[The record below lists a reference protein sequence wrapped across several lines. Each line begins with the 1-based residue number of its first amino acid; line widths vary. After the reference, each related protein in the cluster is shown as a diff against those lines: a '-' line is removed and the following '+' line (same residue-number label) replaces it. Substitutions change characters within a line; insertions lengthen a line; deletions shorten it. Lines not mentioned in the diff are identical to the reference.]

1 MKKFDFRLQRV
12 LDVKGIIQ
20 QVRERELANAL
31 KSMESDELV
40 LVGYKE
46 KLNKYQKEL
55 RGKKVTSI
63 FEMRFYYNYFSWLMN
78 LIRIQIGR
86 VAESKKEVEKRK
98 KKLTEAFKEKRVIEN
113 LKQRT
118 REEYIREF
126 SKDQMIQSDEIA
138 VSKYFL
144 PGDLSPKISFH

>member
-1 MKKFDFRLQRV
+1 
-12 LDVKGIIQ
+12 
-20 QVRERELANAL
+20 
-31 KSMESDELV
+31 
-40 LVGYKE
+40 
-46 KLNKYQKEL
+46 
-55 RGKKVTSI
+55 
-63 FEMRFYYNYFSWLMN
+63 MN

-126 SKDQMIQSDEIA
+126 GKDQMIQSDEIA